1 MGLDRYRLRRTAG
14 RAHTRANPAA
24 AEARFLAKVTRARR
38 LQEQDDTLVD
48 LTVERIGARGD
59 GIAHYR
65 GEQVF
70 VPFTLP
76 GDRVRARL
84 GARRYGGRECRVV
97 DRLVSGGPGRA
108 PPRCS
113 HFETCGG
120 CALQHLDAATYQRAK
135 LDTLHTALERT
146 GIDPGIVAPLRLVPP
161 QRRRA
166 RLGISRPN
174 DPRLPARVGYRERFR
189 HDLVDL
195 HECPVLE
202 PELLALTSKL
212 RSFARELIAAG
223 GSAEAMLTRT
233 DSGIDL
239 LIEAP
244 ERPSLA
250 ACEALA
256 RFAEESDLA
265 RITWRSAREE
275 ILILERRPV
284 RIFRSGVAVSFPPG
298 AFLQASAAAESIL
311 VEEALAAINTSRP
324 AADLFAGLGAFA
336 FALARRGPVR
346 AVEGDAR
353 AVAALVRAA
362 TGMPEVTVERR
373 DLAGSPLPGDVL
385 AHYAAVVFD
394 PPRAG
399 AARQAE
405 ALAASSIGTIV
416 AVSCNPATFAR
427 DAATLIA
434 GGYRIERLTPV
445 DQFVWTPHLELV
457 AVFRR

>member
-24 AEARFLAKVTRARR
+24 AETRFLAKVTRTGG
-38 LQEQDDTLVD
+38 LQEQDNPLVD

-84 GARRYGGRECRVV
+84 GARRYGGRECRVI
-97 DRLVSGGPGRA
+97 DRLAAGGPGRA

-120 CALQHLDAATYQRAK
+120 CALQHLDAATCQRAK
-135 LDTLHTALERT
+135 LDTLHTALERA

-202 PELLALTSKL
+202 PELFALTSKL
-212 RSFARELIAAG
+212 RGIAHELIAAG

-233 DSGIDL
+233 DSGTDL

-244 ERPSLA
+244 KPPSLA
-250 ACEALA
+250 ACETLA
-256 RFAEESDLA
+256 RFTEENDLA
-265 RITWRSAREE
+265 RIIWRSARED
-275 ILILERRPV
+275 ILVLKRQPV
-284 RIFRSGVAVSFPPG
+284 RILRSGVAVSFPPG

-311 VEEALAAINTSRP
+311 VEEALGAINTSRP
-324 AADLFAGLGAFA
+324 AADLFAGLGAFSPV
-336 FALARRGPVR
+336 FSNRLGVRRGKP
-346 AVEGDAR
+346 
-353 AVAALVRAA
+353 AA
-362 TGMPEVTVERR
+362 TR
-373 DLAGSPLPGDVL
+373 
-385 AHYAAVVFD
+385 
-394 PPRAG
+394 
-399 AARQAE
+399 
-405 ALAASSIGTIV
+405 
-416 AVSCNPATFAR
+416 
-427 DAATLIA
+427 
-434 GGYRIERLTPV
+434 
-445 DQFVWTPHLELV
+445 
-457 AVFRR
+457 